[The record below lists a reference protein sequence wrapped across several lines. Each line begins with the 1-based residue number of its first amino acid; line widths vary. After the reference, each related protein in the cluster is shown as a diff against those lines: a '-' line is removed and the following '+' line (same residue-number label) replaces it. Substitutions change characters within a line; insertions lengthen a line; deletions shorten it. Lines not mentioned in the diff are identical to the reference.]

1 MRKGG
6 TLSSI
11 SVIEKSHGQSVTA
24 IAVENGVDAPCYT
37 TQAQFNQEIFMK
49 TKSKFANKPAG
60 NDEYQQGIAEAANL
74 NSGALIQEKKM
85 KTLSKTVD
93 KTEGKV
99 ESQQMIAEVAEFHEE
114 RLQQEVEIE
123 ARNESANK
131 PEGNYDYEQM
141 IAENTVFSTK
151 EKIEEAAYFIAQR
164 RGFAPGHELSDWH
177 QAETEVEG
185 MLCSA

>member
-1 MRKGG
+1 
-6 TLSSI
+6 
-11 SVIEKSHGQSVTA
+11 
-24 IAVENGVDAPCYT
+24 
-37 TQAQFNQEIFMK
+37 MK
-49 TKSKFANKPAG
+49 TKGKFANKPAG

-93 KTEGKV
+93 KPEGKV
-99 ESQQMIAEVAEFHEE
+99 EPQQMIAEVAAEVAEFHEE

-177 QAETEVEG
+177 QAETEVEAK
-185 MLCSA
+185 LCSA

>member
-1 MRKGG
+1 
-6 TLSSI
+6 
-11 SVIEKSHGQSVTA
+11 
-24 IAVENGVDAPCYT
+24 
-37 TQAQFNQEIFMK
+37 MK
-49 TKSKFANKPAG
+49 TRRKFANKPAG
-60 NDEYQQGIAEAANL
+60 NDEYQQVIAEAANL
-74 NSGALIQEKKM
+74 SNGQLNQEMKM
-85 KTLSKTVD
+85 KTLSKTED
-93 KTEGKV
+93 KPENKL
-99 ESQQMIAEVAEFHEE
+99 EPQQMIAEVAEFHEE
-114 RLQQEVEIE
+114 RLQQEEETE

-177 QAETEVEG
+177 QAETEVEE